1 MRRWK
6 NGNLKKGIKRY
17 WNVMHKIGTR
27 LPKAPITEPASQVGV
42 YQHII
47 YMRHCFRK
55 KSVIKIL
62 SFSVL
67 ANIMKT
73 SLDEKYFHTFSSR
86 NQNLSI
92 HL

>member
-1 MRRWK
+1 
-6 NGNLKKGIKRY
+6 
-17 WNVMHKIGTR
+17 MHKIGTR
-27 LPKAPITEPASQVGV
+27 LPKAPITEPASQVGGVLGV

-47 YMRHCFRK
+47 YMRLCFTK
-55 KSVIKIL
+55 KSVIKML

-67 ANIMKT
+67 ANIMKS

-86 NQNLSI
+86 NHNLSI